1 MENSIRNNI
10 KKIQDKLKE
19 LRSNNVSDPFELETY
34 FIQNMT
40 DVYDMY
46 PSIIK
51 RLCREENQDNTY
63 LFKMLDEIDK
73 INSGEK
79 NINEVEHSLGQE
91 LAEKFIYPKIS
102 KN

>member
-19 LRSNNVSDPFELETY
+19 LRSNNVSDSFELETY

-40 DVYDMY
+40 DIYDMY
-46 PSIIK
+46 PSLIK

-91 LAEKFIYPKIS
+91 LAEKFIYSKVS